1 MTEPITAPLPHSTGA
16 TVVLY
21 GREKC
26 HLCDV
31 ARGVVE
37 VVCADTGTDWVEV
50 DIDTDP
56 RLVAAFT
63 EQVPVCFVAGR
74 QHAHWRVNG
83 AQLRAALAQA

>member
-1 MTEPITAPLPHSTGA
+1 MPHSTDA

-26 HLCDV
+26 HLCD
-31 ARGVVE
+31 AAHEVVRE
-37 VVCADTGTDWVEV
+37 VCADTGTDWVEV

-74 QHAHWRVNG
+74 KHAQWRVNE